1 MRNMIGNEHG
11 RASWFHGARSAPDL
25 PANEWTQQTTSQI
38 PGSTIAPTPHRSLYS
53 QSERGL
59 IAKHPNIGPTSY
71 LRQYRL
77 ASASGI
83 RNLIYNR
90 CALLIGALACI
101 AFSSCQTST
110 TALSENPATAPTDKN
125 AGRLAVDRAA
135 NLGEDLLLSIVDMK
149 LSPLRKDEI
158 YSGPLSPATCFVRS
172 SGTESI
178 ESSSNSKLFDGQTW
192 PGLRIYRDVA
202 KRDPGPAVTRLQNR
216 QRGAGVTLGSL

>member
-1 MRNMIGNEHG
+1 M
-11 RASWFHGARSAPDL
+11 
-25 PANEWTQQTTSQI
+25 
-38 PGSTIAPTPHRSLYS
+38 
-53 QSERGL
+53 
-59 IAKHPNIGPTSY
+59 
-71 LRQYRL
+71 
-77 ASASGI
+77 
-83 RNLIYNR
+83 
-90 CALLIGALACI
+90 
-101 AFSSCQTST
+101 
-110 TALSENPATAPTDKN
+110 
-125 AGRLAVDRAA
+125 VDRAA

-178 ESSSNSKLFDGQTW
+178 ESSSNSKVFDGQTW